1 MERCEI
7 IKAAVDLARKQGWPK
22 TTVRAIAKEIGYST
36 IKIYSDFGNK
46 NGLFKAI
53 QKEGFLA
60 LRMAYDASEEEV
72 QEPANRLVA
81 LSLAHYEFAMEHKP
95 VYQLM
100 FQMAGTNCDLEEEGQ
115 KFKSSQ
121 PIRDA
126 IFELCGKV
134 DRTLFFNWWV
144 IAHGFIVTVAY
155 DHQIP
160 TEEAKPMLKQM
171 VQNFIKA
178 ISI

>member
-7 IKAAVDLARKQGWPK
+7 IKAAVDLARKQGWSK

-46 NGLFKAI
+46 DGLFKAI

-60 LRMAYDASEEEV
+60 LRKTYDEAESAGQNPSE
-72 QEPANRLVA
+72 RLIS

-100 FQMAGTNCDLEEEGQ
+100 FQMGGTNCDSKEEDQ
-115 KFKSSQ
+115 QFKSSQ

-160 TEEAKPMLKQM
+160 KQEAKEMLSQM

-178 ISI
+178 ISS